1 MSATEQ
7 EVQQAGSRR
16 AARGKLLVGYVLGT
30 AADAMCFVIA
40 MKMGGEW
47 WLNVLI
53 CLFGSILGW
62 CVGMWLSPLDPSERH
77 EFGDYAKALSAF
89 VGGFLIA
96 KLDLMFATAVSAQAI
111 STTTFIGRALLFG
124 TTFGIAFQFTFA
136 GRRYS

>member
-1 MSATEQ
+1 MLPDEQ
-7 EVQQAGSRR
+7 AVQEPGSRR
-16 AARGKLLVGYVLGT
+16 ASPGKLLIGYVLGA

-53 CLFGSILGW
+53 CLFGSIVGW
-62 CVGMWLSPLDPSERH
+62 CVGMWLSPLDPFERH

-89 VGGFLIA
+89 IGGFLIA
-96 KLDLMFATAVSAQAI
+96 KLDLMFATAVTVQAV
-111 STTTFIGRALLFG
+111 STIAFVGRALLFG
-124 TTFGIAFQFTFA
+124 TTFGVAFQFTFA